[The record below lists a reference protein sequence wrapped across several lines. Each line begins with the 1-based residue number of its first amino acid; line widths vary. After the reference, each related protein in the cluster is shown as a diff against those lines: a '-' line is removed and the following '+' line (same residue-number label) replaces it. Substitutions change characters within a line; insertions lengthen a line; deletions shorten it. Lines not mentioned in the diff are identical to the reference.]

1 MTLNQLLEMT
11 LKHGDEPD
19 EKFDPAELKKGIAI
33 EMEHT
38 TDPSIAKQ
46 IAKAH
51 LTEFPHYYND
61 PDGLVNMEKK
71 LEAKK
76 NKVVPSEKFHSKSE
90 ERRLKIQRGEE

>member
-1 MTLNQLLEMT
+1 MKLGELLEDIK

-19 EKFDPAELKKGIAI
+19 EKFDPNELRKGIKI

-38 TDPSIAKQ
+38 TDPRIAKQ

-51 LTEFPHYYND
+51 ITEFPHYYND

-76 NKVVPSEKFHSKSE
+76 KVMPKSM
-90 ERRLKIQRGEE
+90 ERRLKIQRGEDL

>member
-19 EKFDPAELKKGIAI
+19 EKFDSAELKKGIAI

-38 TDPSIAKQ
+38 TDPAIAKQ

-51 LTEFPHYYND
+51 LMEFPHYYND
-61 PDGLVNMEKK
+61 PDGLINMEKK

-76 NKVVPSEKFHSKSE
+76 GKG
-90 ERRLKIQRGEE
+90 IQKREGENG